1 MDFRILGRSG
11 LRVSELCLGTMTF
24 GSDWGWGADRD
35 DSRRIFD
42 AFVSAGGNFI
52 DTANNY
58 TDGSSE
64 EFVGEFVAEARDRFV
79 LATKYTLSIDADDPN
94 AGGNHRKSLVRSLEQ
109 SLRRLR
115 TDYVDLLWLH
125 MHDATTPIEE
135 AVRALDDQVR
145 LGKVLA
151 VGISDSPAWVVAQAN
166 TIAELRGWSP
176 FTALQIP
183 YNVASREPERELLP
197 MAQALGLA
205 LTPWGVL
212 EAGILTGKPASER
225 RWPEDTASDTATAC
239 WPCSRRSPGNTRRRL
254 RRSRSR
260 GCYAGPRRPDDR
272 PDRRRPAAG
281 ADRRQ
286 PRRARRRPRCGRD
299 RPARRGG
306 QAALGFPRGF
316 LESSNVRELIYGN
329 TFEKLAGRSR
339 LAAER
344 SADSRSAGAR
354 VPRPARRGDRRPLP
368 SGRSSSPRRSSASR
382 RPCRRRRRTAPRG
395 RSPPSP
401 RRGPGRLAPAARAR
415 RARRRGADGRRGRRA
430 EPRSPSQRRGSS
442 ATRAGSPRARTARPR
457 AERAGG

>member
-1 MDFRILGRSG
+1 MDYRILGRSG

-35 DSRRIFD
+35 ESRRIFD
-42 AFVSAGGNFI
+42 AFVAAGGNFI

-64 EFVGEFVAEARDRFV
+64 EFVGEFVADARDQFV

-109 SLRRLR
+109 SLRRLG

-125 MHDATTPIEE
+125 MYDATTPIEE

-166 TIAELRGWSP
+166 AIASLRGWSP

-225 RWPEDTASDTATAC
+225 RWPDETASDTATRVLAV
-239 WPCSRRSPGNTRRRL
+239 
-254 RRSRSR
+254 
-260 GCYAGPRRPDDR
+260 
-272 PDRRRPAAG
+272 
-281 ADRRQ
+281 
-286 PRRARRRPRCGRD
+286 
-299 RPARRGG
+299 
-306 QAALGFPRGF
+306 
-316 LESSNVRELIYGN
+316 LEEI
-329 TFEKLAGRSR
+329 
-339 LAAER
+339 AAER
-344 SADSRSAGAR
+344 EATTAQVAI
-354 VPRPARRGDRRPLP
+354 AWLLRRP
-368 SGRSSSPRRSSASR
+368 
-382 RPCRRRRRTAPRG
+382 
-395 RSPPSP
+395 
-401 RRGPGRLAPAARAR
+401 PG
-415 RARRRGADGRRGRRA
+415 
-430 EPRSPSQRRGSS
+430 
-442 ATRAGSPRARTARPR
+442 
-457 AERAGG
+457 

>member
-1 MDFRILGRSG
+1 MNYRILGRSG

-35 DSRRIFD
+35 ESRRIFD
-42 AFVSAGGNFI
+42 AFAAADGNFI

-64 EFVGEFVAEARDRFV
+64 EFVGEFVAGSRDQFV

-109 SLRRLR
+109 SLRRLG

-125 MHDATTPIEE
+125 MYDATTPIEE

-166 TIAELRGWSP
+166 TIAALRGWSP

-197 MAQALGLA
+197 MAQGLGLA

-225 RWPEDTASDTATAC
+225 RWPDEPASDAATLVVAA
-239 WPCSRRSPGNTRRRL
+239 L
-254 RRSRSR
+254 REIAEERE
-260 GCYAGPRRPDDR
+260 ATPAQVAIAWLL
-272 PDRRRPAAG
+272 RRPAGLTIVPIVA
-281 ADRRQ
+281 
-286 PRRARRRPRCGRD
+286 ARRHEQIVDNLGAVEVDLDADDIARLDAAGRP
-299 RPARRGG
+299 
-306 QAALGFPRGF
+306 QLGFPRGF
-316 LESSNVRELIYGN
+316 LESSDVRGLIYGN
-329 TFEKLAGRSR
+329 TFEKL
-339 LAAER
+339 
-344 SADSRSAGAR
+344 
-354 VPRPARRGDRRPLP
+354 
-368 SGRSSSPRRSSASR
+368 
-382 RPCRRRRRTAPRG
+382 
-395 RSPPSP
+395 
-401 RRGPGRLAPAARAR
+401 RA
-415 RARRRGADGRRGRRA
+415 
-430 EPRSPSQRRGSS
+430 
-442 ATRAGSPRARTARPR
+442 
-457 AERAGG
+457 